1 MKPEA
6 ILTLAAA
13 LLLIAGCAQL
23 NRVPP
28 AVGERNA
35 GAATLGIFS
44 RDDSAVEAEEVQML
58 MAYFQ
63 RMLSVSAEDLRKEF
77 TAASQ
82 VFGRDKTES
91 ARFKL
96 ALLMSI
102 PGTSFR
108 DDARLVALLDG
119 SASRALSP
127 ESPRH
132 QLLTLLTRLTGERVR
147 QVAVEREGL
156 KKLEADLKEAQRRAE
171 EQQQRADALQKRA
184 DELQQKLDK
193 LLAIDREM
201 RHSPRRIPR

>member
-1 MKPEA
+1 MKPTA
-6 ILTLAAA
+6 ILTLATA
-13 LLLIAGCAQL
+13 LLLITGCAELTQVL
-23 NRVPP
+23 P
-28 AVGERNA
+28 ATNERNT
-35 GAATLGIFS
+35 GAATLGIFA
-44 RDDSAVEAEEVQML
+44 RDDAAVEAEEVQML
-58 MAYFQ
+58 LAYFQ

-77 TAASQ
+77 TAVSQ
-82 VFGRDKTES
+82 VFGRDKAES

-102 PGTSFR
+102 PGASFR
-108 DDARLVALLDG
+108 DDARLVTLLDG
-119 SASRALSP
+119 SASRALPP

-132 QLLTLLTRLTGERVR
+132 QLLTLLARLTGERVR
-147 QVAVEREGL
+147 QVGVEREGQ
-156 KKLEADLKEAQRRAE
+156 KKIEADLKETQRRAE

>member
-1 MKPEA
+1 MKATA
-6 ILTLAAA
+6 ILTLATA
-13 LLLIAGCAQL
+13 LLLSAACAQL

-28 AVGERNA
+28 AAGDRNA
-35 GAATLGIFS
+35 GAAALGIFA

-58 MAYFQ
+58 LAYFQ

-77 TAASQ
+77 TAVSQ
-82 VFGRDKTES
+82 VFSRDKTES

-156 KKLEADLKEAQRRAE
+156 KKLDAELKETQRRAD

>member
-1 MKPEA
+1 MRPA
-6 ILTLAAA
+6 ANLTLAAA
-13 LLLIAGCAQL
+13 MLLIAGCTQL
-23 NRVPP
+23 NHAPP
-28 AVGERNA
+28 AAGERHA
-35 GAATLGIFS
+35 GAPTLGIFS
-44 RDDSAVEAEEVQML
+44 RDDSAIEAEEVQML
-58 MAYFQ
+58 MTYFQ

-77 TAASQ
+77 TAVSQ
-82 VFGRDKTES
+82 VFSRDKSEN

-102 PGTSFR
+102 PGASFR

-119 SASRALSP
+119 SASRGLSP

-147 QVAVEREGL
+147 QVAVEREGQ
-156 KKLEADLKEAQRRAE
+156 KKLEAELKETQRRAD

>member
-102 PGTSFR
+102 PGASFR

-156 KKLEADLKEAQRRAE
+156 KKLEVDLKEAQRRAE